1 MNETFYKN
9 VRPVPRTMDEA
20 YKTPTYAQA
29 IWKCES
35 ETERGLS
42 ALFEKLVGMS
52 LLFVFGFT
60 VASFTIWLTNT

>member
-9 VRPVPRTMDEA
+9 VRPVPRTLDEA

-29 IWKCES
+29 IWKCET

-42 ALFEKLVGMS
+42 ALLEKLVGMT
-52 LLFVFGFT
+52 LLFLFGMAVAGFT
-60 VASFTIWLTNT
+60 VWLTRT

>member
-9 VRPVPRTMDEA
+9 VRPVPRTLDEA

-42 ALFEKLVGMS
+42 ALFEKLVGMT
-52 LLFVFGFT
+52 LLFVFGFA
-60 VASFTIWLTNT
+60 VAGFTLWLTSI

>member
-9 VRPVPRTMDEA
+9 VRPVPRTLDEA
-20 YKTPTYAQA
+20 CKTPTYAQA

-35 ETERGLS
+35 EAERGLS

-52 LLFVFGFT
+52 LLFVFGFA
-60 VASFTIWLTNT
+60 VASFTLWLTRT

>member
-9 VRPVPRTMDEA
+9 VRAVPRTLDEA

-42 ALFEKLVGMS
+42 ALFEKLVGMA

>member
-42 ALFEKLVGMS
+42 ALLEKLLGMA
-52 LLFVFGFT
+52 LLFVFGFGVAGFT
-60 VASFTIWLTNT
+60 VWLTRT

>member
-9 VRPVPRTMDEA
+9 VRPVPRTLDEA
-20 YKTPTYAQA
+20 RKTPTYAQA

-35 ETERGLS
+35 EAERGLS

-52 LLFVFGFT
+52 LLFVFGFA
-60 VASFTIWLTNT
+60 VASFTLWLTRT

>member
-9 VRPVPRTMDEA
+9 VRPVPRTLDEA

-29 IWKCES
+29 VWKCES

-42 ALFEKLVGMS
+42 ALFEKLVGMT
-52 LLFVFGFT
+52 LLFVFGFA
-60 VASFTIWLTNT
+60 VAGFTLWLTNT

>member
-9 VRPVPRTMDEA
+9 VRPVSRTLDEA

-29 IWKCES
+29 IWRCES